1 MEIMAFL
8 IGAAARLTPTSAEA
22 TVVWPKEALTGGET
36 DRLCEPATRPKDWP
50 GHWAVAK
57 YL

>member
-1 MEIMAFL
+1 MEVMAFL
-8 IGAAARLTPTSAEA
+8 IGAAARLTPSSAEA
-22 TVVWPKEALTGGET
+22 ATASPGKAQVAAAVKDADTTNET
-36 DRLCEPATRPKDWP
+36 IDWP

>member
-8 IGAAARLTPTSAEA
+8 IGAAARLNPSSTET
-22 TVVWPKEALTGGET
+22 TVVWPNNSLAGEET
-36 DRLCEPATRPKDWP
+36 DRLSQPPAQLTDWP
-50 GHWAVAK
+50 GHWAITK

>member
-1 MEIMAFL
+1 MEVMAFL
-8 IGAAARLTPTSAEA
+8 IGAAARLTPSSA
-22 TVVWPKEALTGGET
+22 
-36 DRLCEPATRPKDWP
+36 EPATAWPGEALVAKAVKDVDTTNATKNWP

>member
-8 IGAAARLTPTSAEA
+8 VGAAARLNPSSTDDVTAWPRA
-22 TVVWPKEALTGGET
+22 TQTARTVKDADTT
-36 DRLCEPATRPKDWP
+36 NRTRDWP